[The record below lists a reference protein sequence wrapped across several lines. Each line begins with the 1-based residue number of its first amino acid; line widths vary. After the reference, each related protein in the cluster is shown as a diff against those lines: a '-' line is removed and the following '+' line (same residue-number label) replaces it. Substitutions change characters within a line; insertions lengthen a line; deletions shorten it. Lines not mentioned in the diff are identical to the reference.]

1 MPQLW
6 KKLCAALASPKRRK
20 AFAKKYTLITLGS
33 LLAAA
38 GLQLFLVPNS
48 VIDGGVVGLSIM
60 FGEIFQIPFN
70 LLLVA
75 LNLPF
80 VILAAVKIGLKS
92 AVAGCIATLLLSVFS
107 GILSQFEP
115 VTGDPFL
122 SAIFGGVIDGMG
134 VGLIVRSSG
143 FTDGSDVVAML
154 ADRNS
159 VFSVGE
165 VEMLINF
172 FILGGSGFLFGWDH
186 AMYSLVAYFIISRML
201 DYVVNNGINESYLVF
216 IVTGKDKEIASEIM
230 TQMNRGVTFLH
241 GEGAYTGDEKR
252 VLYTTMTRFEID
264 MMKDIVNNSDEK
276 AFVTLSQ
283 ASEIAGGRFS
293 R

>member
-1 MPQLW
+1 
-6 KKLCAALASPKRRK
+6 
-20 AFAKKYTLITLGS
+20 
-33 LLAAA
+33 
-38 GLQLFLVPNS
+38 
-48 VIDGGVVGLSIM
+48 
-60 FGEIFQIPFN
+60 
-70 LLLVA
+70 
-75 LNLPF
+75 
-80 VILAAVKIGLKS
+80 
-92 AVAGCIATLLLSVFS
+92 
-107 GILSQFEP
+107 
-115 VTGDPFL
+115 
-122 SAIFGGVIDGMG
+122 
-134 VGLIVRSSG
+134 
-143 FTDGSDVVAML
+143 
-154 ADRNS
+154 
-159 VFSVGE
+159 
-165 VEMLINF
+165 MLINF

-264 MMKDIVNNSDEK
+264 TMKDIVNNSDEK